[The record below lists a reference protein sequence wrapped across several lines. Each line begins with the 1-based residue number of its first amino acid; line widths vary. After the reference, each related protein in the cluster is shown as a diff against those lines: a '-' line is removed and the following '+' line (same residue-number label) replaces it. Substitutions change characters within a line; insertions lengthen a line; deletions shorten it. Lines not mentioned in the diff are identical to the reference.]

1 MKRLKEIFGECSCSN
16 LIKKGKCLIA
26 TVNGNSVAIKEKN
39 NHNIRETYDY
49 LSSRGFDYYPKLI
62 LNNNKYNVYEYIREV
77 NSPLEQKAIDM
88 MTLLSMLHNKTTF
101 YKEMDINEYK
111 EIFENISGRIEYTIN
126 YYNNLM
132 NVIETHVFMS
142 PSEYLIARN
151 ISKIMGSLQYSKSSI
166 NEWYDLVKTIAKKRV
181 VLLYNNTDI
190 NHVVRGKDLYLINWD
205 KSVHNIPIYDLY
217 NFYMRYAL
225 NFDFEDLFNYYESK
239 YPLLKEEKLLLYIL
253 ISIPN
258 DIHFTNNEIE
268 NCKNCKNMID
278 RIYKTEVLIFKNTKE
293 GNTE

>member
-1 MKRLKEIFGECSCSN
+1 M
-16 LIKKGKCLIA
+16 GKF
-26 TVNGNSVAIKEKN
+26 N
-39 NHNIRETYDY
+39 
-49 LSSRGFDYYPKLI
+49 
-62 LNNNKYNVYEYIREV
+62 
-77 NSPLEQKAIDM
+77 
-88 MTLLSMLHNKTTF
+88 
-101 YKEMDINEYK
+101 
-111 EIFENISGRIEYTIN
+111 TIN

-217 NFYMRYAL
+217 NFYK
-225 NFDFEDLFNYYESK
+225 NK
-239 YPLLKEEKLLLYIL
+239 YLKFFL
-253 ISIPN
+253 
-258 DIHFTNNEIE
+258 
-268 NCKNCKNMID
+268 
-278 RIYKTEVLIFKNTKE
+278 
-293 GNTE
+293 